1 MREGA
6 LVLLKMLA
14 IVTESRGVLG
24 SGLFLSYFLSLLQR
38 ASARPRP
45 SQHRHLSAPEAVS
58 DICAKARVYVTRF
71 RLDPKGNTFPHRAL
85 WAMNQGGKVFG
96 RELPYQQVGPT
107 THNGAGLQ
115 NLSAGL
121 ESPTCEERQSQ
132 LSMLESPRSPCGSAQ
147 IMGFSEDNSEDQLIT
162 VRAHNKKTGEITVM
176 RVRKGTP
183 MKEVMSKYAESK
195 GVRADRLSWKRR
207 STMRDSVIV
216 DGTIS
221 GSHSPAGPKHHHH
234 QQQQYKEPQAECAD
248 CGCTGYVS
256 L

>member
-1 MREGA
+1 
-6 LVLLKMLA
+6 
-14 IVTESRGVLG
+14 
-24 SGLFLSYFLSLLQR
+24 
-38 ASARPRP
+38 
-45 SQHRHLSAPEAVS
+45 
-58 DICAKARVYVTRF
+58 
-71 RLDPKGNTFPHRAL
+71 
-85 WAMNQGGKVFG
+85 MNQGSKLG
-96 RELPYQQVGPT
+96 RELPHQRVGSR
-107 THNGAGLQ
+107 THYGT
-115 NLSAGL
+115 GL
-121 ESPTCEERQSQ
+121 EGQSASPESPPGEERPSQ
-132 LSMLESPRSPCGSAQ
+132 ISILESPRSPCGSSQ
-147 IMGFSEDNSEDQLIT
+147 LMGFSEDNADEQLIT

-221 GSHSPAGPKHHHH
+221 GAHSPAGPK
-234 QQQQYKEPQAECAD
+234 QQQYKEPQAECAD